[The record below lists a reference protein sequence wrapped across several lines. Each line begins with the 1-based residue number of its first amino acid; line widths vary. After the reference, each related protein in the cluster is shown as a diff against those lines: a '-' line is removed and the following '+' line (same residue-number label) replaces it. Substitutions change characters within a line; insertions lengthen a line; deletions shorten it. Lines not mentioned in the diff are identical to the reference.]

1 MPSSHAFAAACVALM
16 WAAVPAIAQPIPL
29 QRTESHIDEHG
40 CLDFTATASIDAQI
54 DDLFDALTRPE
65 LLSAH
70 LLRGRLLRVF
80 VDAPVTGESLFSNK
94 WYIQSPDE
102 KILEWDGATGAAWGP
117 DGPPISWIEY
127 RFIHSTHTIEE
138 HPLGS
143 TIPWAK
149 DSVPRPDTKYVLSPT
164 NVGSATSVRV
174 SSSLCWPPESPR
186 TSTEKLQWS
195 GGEKER
201 LGTWLSIAEGEAGRI
216 GKERLS
222 AANPSP
228 EGPTSGP
235 SPAMSGSTPTPVVGP
250 VH

>member
-1 MPSSHAFAAACVALM
+1 MRYAYTFAAACVALM
-16 WAAVPAIAQPIPL
+16 WAAGPAIAQPVPL
-29 QRTESHIDEHG
+29 QKTESHVDERGCIDFE
-40 CLDFTATASIDAQI
+40 ATACIDAQI

-102 KILEWDGATGAAWGP
+102 KILEWDGSTGAAWGP

-127 RFIHSTHTIEE
+127 RFIRSTHTIEE

-143 TIPWAK
+143 TIPWVK
-149 DSVPRPDTKYVLSPT
+149 DSVPRPDTKYVLSPI

-186 TSTEKLQWS
+186 TSTEKLRWA
-195 GGEKER
+195 EEEERER
-201 LGTWLSIAEGEAGRI
+201 LGGWLAIAQGEAGRI

-222 AANPSP
+222 VAMPTP
-228 EGPTSGP
+228 PGPVPGQASAT
-235 SPAMSGSTPTPVVGP
+235 STPTPILGP
-250 VH
+250 SH